1 MLAIDDVACC
11 VPTTVRAKRPRDH
24 ADEVLLLLLLVVLVV
39 LLVVLVIL
47 VVATSWVVDATKG
60 T

>member
-24 ADEVLLLLLLVVLVV
+24 ADEVLLLLLLV

>member
-24 ADEVLLLLLLVVLVV
+24 ADEVLLLLLLVLLV